1 MKIDEV
7 IKLYEL
13 TKAMPSKVDISYL
26 RNNFNPILL
35 EINPSMKISWACN
48 SCVKNQMA
56 LLSIWLNEIEA
67 NKKKNVRRRK
77 TKKQS

>member
-1 MKIDEV
+1 MTIKEV
-7 IKLYEL
+7 IELYEL

-26 RNNFNPILL
+26 RNNLNPILL
-35 EINPSMKISWACN
+35 EINPSLKISWACN

-56 LLSIWLNEIEA
+56 LLSRWLNEIEA

>member
-1 MKIDEV
+1 MKVEEV

-13 TKAMPSKVDISYL
+13 TKAMPSKIDISYL
-26 RNNFNPILL
+26 RNNLNPILL
-35 EINPSMKISWACN
+35 EINPSLRISWACN

-56 LLSIWLNEIEA
+56 LLSIWLKETEVK
-67 NKKKNVRRRK
+67 KKKNVRRRK

>member
-1 MKIDEV
+1 MKIEEV

-26 RNNFNPILL
+26 RNNLNPILL
-35 EINPSMKISWACN
+35 EINPSLRISWACN

-56 LLSIWLNEIEA
+56 LLSMWLKETEVK
-67 NKKKNVRRRK
+67 KKKNVRRRK
-77 TKKQS
+77 TKKSS

>member
-1 MKIDEV
+1 MKIEEV
-7 IKLYEL
+7 IELYEL

-26 RNNFNPILL
+26 RNNLNPILL
-35 EINPSMKISWACN
+35 EINPSLKISWACN

-56 LLSIWLNEIEA
+56 LLYIWLKETEVK
-67 NKKKNVRRRK
+67 KKKNVRRRK

>member
-1 MKIDEV
+1 MTIKEV
-7 IKLYEL
+7 IELYEL

-26 RNNFNPILL
+26 RNNLNPILL
-35 EINPSMKISWACN
+35 EINPSLRISWACN

-56 LLSIWLNEIEA
+56 LLSIWLKETEVK
-67 NKKKNVRRRK
+67 KKKNVRRRK